1 MSTTAICIGGP
12 KDGETV
18 TILHGSSFIPGPQP
32 GPVPEALGGDTPE
45 TSPIQK
51 TGIYRRERLHTDR
64 GELTFWAH
72 DTLDTHQA
80 IEALLAGYGNRPANL
95 LGDAPLSGENT
106 RLLRRVLHPTGR
118 TSGRMTLD
126 DLGRLLD
133 AARAEG
139 RR

>member
-18 TILHGSSFIPGPQP
+18 TILHGSSFVAPPQR
-32 GPVPEALGGDTPE
+32 GPVPEVISCDVPE
-45 TSPIQK
+45 TGPIQNG
-51 TGIYRRERLHTDR
+51 GIYRREQLHTDR
-64 GELTFWAH
+64 GSVSFWAH
-72 DTLDTHQA
+72 DTLDTRQA
-80 IEALLAGYGNRPANL
+80 IEALLAGYGNRSANL
-95 LGDAPLSGENT
+95 LGDAPLSGANT

-133 AARAEG
+133 AARDEG
-139 RR
+139 AR